1 MKSMFSSC
9 DLCPLSAFF
18 MALLI
23 IIFKLLPKKTIL
35 CRFKKDPGLL
45 DLPAVDQDQ
54 GQLHG
59 GIGCKVPGGD
69 NHTV

>member
-1 MKSMFSSC
+1 
-9 DLCPLSAFF
+9 

-23 IIFKLLPKKTIL
+23 IKLVTKMTIL
-35 CRFKKDPGLL
+35 CRLKKEPSLL
-45 DLPAVDQDQ
+45 DLPTVDQDQ

-59 GIGCKVPGGD
+59 GIGCKVPGGGGD